1 MLIYQ
6 RVVVKQLSEPFLA
19 PPCRLFVSGNVVFY
33 ISLTFFLGHEQMKDD
48 GLLPES
54 ENLR

>member
-19 PPCRLFVSGNVVFY
+19 PPCRLVVSGNVVFY
-33 ISLTFFLGHEQMKDD
+33 ISLTFFLGHQMKDD